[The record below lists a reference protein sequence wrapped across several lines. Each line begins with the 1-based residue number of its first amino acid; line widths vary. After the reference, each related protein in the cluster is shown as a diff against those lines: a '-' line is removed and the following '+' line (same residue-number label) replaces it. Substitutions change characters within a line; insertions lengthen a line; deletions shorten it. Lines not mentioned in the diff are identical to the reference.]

1 MALSVDGE
9 VMAEL
14 NWRSDRN
21 HSVELVP
28 TMRRLMGHA
37 GADMQGLRAVFVA
50 GGPGGFSALRVGMST
65 AKTLADSLE
74 IPLVS
79 VGTLDI
85 EARPYLGLG
94 VPVCALI
101 EAGKSRLYVG
111 RYEADKGGTDYE
123 VVEYEELGPPVDSE
137 TLFCGEAVTTRAD
150 VLRDRLG
157 ESRYPSEGPAADA
170 AAGRPRR
177 AGAAATGVR
186 QDGRS
191 GHSSADILAERPGG
205 HRRPDL
211 AAKLIRGVFEDAEDP
226 YLAQARLHP
235 AEPGGRAR
243 IAAGG

>member
-1 MALSVDGE
+1 MFDKDNVGLSLRMELSIDTSTRYASVALSVDGE

-14 NWRSDRN
+14 SWRSERN

-111 RYEADKGGTDYE
+111 RYEADKGGADYE
-123 VVEYEELGPPVDSE
+123 VVEYEELEPPVDSE
-137 TLFCGEAVTTRAD
+137 TLFCGEAVATRAD
-150 VLRDRLG
+150 VLRERLG
-157 ESRYPSEGPAADA
+157 ESAILVKVPPPTRRPAVLA
-170 AAGRPRR
+170 ALAQRRLESGETDDPATLQPIYLRSAQVDTAGRTWPR
-177 AGAAATGVR
+177 
-186 QDGRS
+186 S
-191 GHSSADILAERPGG
+191 
-205 HRRPDL
+205 
-211 AAKLIRGVFEDAEDP
+211 
-226 YLAQARLHP
+226 
-235 AEPGGRAR
+235 
-243 IAAGG
+243 